1 MVPFSIL
8 TQPNSTVADPSFPVA
23 SYRDIY
29 FEVLA
34 DSVVTP
40 NQPMYCDVY
49 IVGEY
54 YKTFTAY
61 SIVNVGGTNG
71 LYEFDLQDAFQEI
84 IKTLEYAGAFTG
96 IESTF
101 YFTSGDAS
109 SCTQRCPVIVYFR
122 GSSYTADGILVP
134 EGPQPIQATA
144 TTPAVSGLRTFPS
157 NQFSVVM
164 ATLPPYFVVGN
175 VIDITSNPFLT
186 VVASNQVIFPSGA
199 MISDTEIYPLSNM
212 PLNNIPASFVALG
225 TPDLSPTVYQRDMG
239 AFPLLIRK
247 FGTFSSLSRDYR
259 NCYVAVLY
267 GSLNLSWNIYPLP
280 STATTLG
287 PGLGPGGLGFTYY
300 MPCGM
305 EDLRLIDPLLIPF
318 LVTANVDMYYRV
330 ALIDADANKYAFISP
345 MFKVGNGA
353 IEVTRL
359 LFQNSYGHFEG
370 VSFVRMSEQHT
381 TTSSDQFTPYVN
393 SSAYDYP
400 GQQQLGH
407 KRYNIRANDLQTLTA
422 TFSEQLMPWLKDL
435 MQSPLIVQQIKDGT
449 NATRTV
455 RLIDGTWDTKKT
467 VTAAGVKYTVSF
479 QIRPA
484 TDYITLRN

>member
-1 MVPFSIL
+1 MIPFSIL
-8 TQPNSTVADPSFPVA
+8 TQPNPSVSDPSFTVA

-34 DSVVTP
+34 DSAVTP

-49 IVGEY
+49 VVGGY

-61 SIVNVGGTNG
+61 SIVNLGGTNG
-71 LYEFDLQDAFQEI
+71 LYEFDLQDAFQELI
-84 IKTLEYAGAFTG
+84 QTLEYQGVFLD

-101 YFTSGDAS
+101 YFTSIVPT

-134 EGPQPIQATA
+134 EGPVPIQATA
-144 TTPAVSGLRTFPS
+144 TTSAVSGLRTFPS
-157 NQFSVVM
+157 NQFSVLM
-164 ATLPPYFVVGN
+164 ATLPPYFVNGN
-175 VIDITSNPFLT
+175 TIDITSNPLEA
-186 VVASNQVIFPSGA
+186 VLAASKVTYMPGLL
-199 MISDTEIYPLSNM
+199 ISDTRIYPMSNL
-212 PLNNIPASFVALG
+212 PLNDYTITSQFGN
-225 TPDLSPTVYQRDMG
+225 PDLAPTVYQGDMG
-239 AFPLLIRK
+239 AIPVMILQ
-247 FGTFSSLSRDYR
+247 FGTSGVLDPYYR
-259 NCYVAVLY
+259 NCYLMLIY
-267 GSLNLSWNIYPLP
+267 GPVGGP
-280 STATTLG
+280 VTQTPMTAGIPLG
-287 PGLGPGGLGFTYY
+287 PGLGPGGIGYTYY
-300 MPCGM
+300 IPCGL
-305 EDLRLIDPLLIPF
+305 EDIRLINPAFIPLLVVP
-318 LVTANVDMYYRV
+318 NVDVYYRV

-353 IEVTRL
+353 MEITRL

-370 VSFVRMSEQHT
+370 VSFVRMSEQHI
-381 TTSSDQFTPYVN
+381 TTSSDMFTPYVN

-455 RLIDGTWDTKKT
+455 KVMDGTWDTKKT